1 MVKASIVKLVTRRQY
16 PELEKRANEYIETDD
31 WKRFL
36 TIIKSTPSKG
46 KARDAVVNLL
56 KLEAVGGTDSDVFK
70 EFSSIE
76 GDSFPQII
84 ANSRSHAMNILKE
97 QIENRHTYF
106 MDIEAMTM
114 SPYVIL
120 VKDVIEARK
129 RELAQLEKNP
139 DRIDVLGTFY
149 GFSILM
155 IEGSKP
161 HENTSNYGYYR
172 WRRRTWLDEK
182 INDNAA
188 IALRQLTKEFAQ
200 EVNIDKR
207 YRTLGSSR
215 VFKDRCTRTT
225 AKILADAVR
234 LALYKVP
241 GNRGKAA
248 KDLGYTEDSR
258 TLLFLHHRLAVEE
271 SRRVRMSIIDALGR
285 IGHDSSIDILR
296 EKAKLQG
303 RRYMTKEGEAAV
315 KAIGG
320 IFAPQCRETLIDLLN
335 DSGNMVKAASI
346 YALSKQEST
355 GLVQL
360 ISPYLLDRSRPVVRA
375 SVISLTDL
383 GSQGRE
389 AIKTKATGIIK
400 RIGYDRPSR
409 NALIKM
415 LSISGV
421 GSMESVQQYFGT
433 RITKLRKEVE
443 RWQNRSR
450 SSYGYY
456 WTRREQRAKQKLIDY
471 IRLASTYLRP
481 PYDNELVSSIR
492 SVFRQ
497 DTIPSVHA
505 TLGQSQLAQ
514 AVMSNKEK
522 AAKHLQTVLSSF
534 R

>member
-1 MVKASIVKLVTRRQY
+1 
-16 PELEKRANEYIETDD
+16 
-31 WKRFL
+31 
-36 TIIKSTPSKG
+36 
-46 KARDAVVNLL
+46 
-56 KLEAVGGTDSDVFK
+56 
-70 EFSSIE
+70 
-76 GDSFPQII
+76 
-84 ANSRSHAMNILKE
+84 
-97 QIENRHTYF
+97 
-106 MDIEAMTM
+106 
-114 SPYVIL
+114 
-120 VKDVIEARK
+120 
-129 RELAQLEKNP
+129 
-139 DRIDVLGTFY
+139 
-149 GFSILM
+149 
-155 IEGSKP
+155 
-161 HENTSNYGYYR
+161 
-172 WRRRTWLDEK
+172 
-182 INDNAA
+182 
-188 IALRQLTKEFAQ
+188 
-200 EVNIDKR
+200 
-207 YRTLGSSR
+207 
-215 VFKDRCTRTT
+215 
-225 AKILADAVR
+225 
-234 LALYKVP
+234 
-241 GNRGKAA
+241 
-248 KDLGYTEDSR
+248 
-258 TLLFLHHRLAVEE
+258 
-271 SRRVRMSIIDALGR
+271 
-285 IGHDSSIDILR
+285 
-296 EKAKLQG
+296 
-303 RRYMTKEGEAAV
+303 
-315 KAIGG
+315 
-320 IFAPQCRETLIDLLN
+320 
-335 DSGNMVKAASI
+335 MVKAASI